1 MFYLIKLKNM
11 EKKKIK
17 IKKIIPVVMPSS
29 LIQQNFGENVTKHG
43 FLLWDVETKTFTEH
57 DVENK
62 SPYYQFRIKSLEDI
76 ENGSEKITNL

>member
-29 LIQQNFGENVTKHG
+29 LVQQNFGENISNHG
-43 FLLWDVETKTFTEH
+43 FLLWDVENKTFTEH

-62 SPYYQFRIKSLEDI
+62 TPYYQFKIKSLEDLD
-76 ENGSEKITNL
+76 NGAEVITNM

>member
-17 IKKIIPVVMPSS
+17 IKKTIKVVMPSS

-43 FLLWDVETKTFTEH
+43 FLFWDIESKTFTEH
-57 DVENK
+57 DVDNRFL
-62 SPYYQFRIKSLEDI
+62 YYQFKIKSIEDI
-76 ENGSEKITNL
+76 ENGTEIITNL